1 MYHSA
6 LNQSKQQSLIQ
17 AAIAKLTNT
26 TQQQKMAIRM
36 SKIFTKIPHFQ
47 QRSMSVVATSLR
59 YTEYGE
65 PKDVIKCVEEKLDA
79 PSDTQV
85 LVKMLA
91 APINPA
97 DINTIQGFLFV

>member
-1 MYHSA
+1 
-6 LNQSKQQSLIQ
+6 
-17 AAIAKLTNT
+17 
-26 TQQQKMAIRM
+26 M
-36 SKIFTKIPHFQ
+36 SKICTMIMPHLQ
-47 QRSMSVVATSLR
+47 RRSMSVVAKSLR

-79 PSDTQV
+79 PADTEV

-97 DINTIQGFLFV
+97 DINTIQGFSPNCRLLSINDHMLNVFSYLCF